1 MRLAL
6 LADIHANLH
15 ALEACLAHAH
25 KQQVSHYAF
34 LGDLVG
40 YGADPVAVVDR
51 IMTLAQAGAVVLR
64 GNHDQMCVHP
74 PPEAGSLGEATA
86 RWTHA
91 QLRTEQLHWLADL
104 PLMHLEGAVL
114 LVHASAHLPHTWRY
128 VYDERAATESL
139 NAALQMYPQV
149 RYVMGGHVHQQSL
162 YYRGAASDLLAF
174 TPQAGVAIPV
184 SARRQWV
191 CTVGSVGQ
199 PRDGNARAMYAI
211 LDTDQAR
218 LSFHRV
224 AYDSQGAS
232 EAIRRAG
239 LPDFFAQRL
248 GTGR

>member
-25 KQQVSHYAF
+25 KQQVSRYAF

-51 IMTLAQAGAVVLR
+51 IMKLAQAGAVVLR

-74 PPEAGSLGEATA
+74 PLEASSFGEATA

-91 QLRTEQLHWLADL
+91 QLDPSQLQWLADL
-104 PLMHLEGAVL
+104 PLVHQEDAVL

-139 NAALQMYPQV
+139 NAALQRDPQV

-224 AYDSQGAS
+224 AYDNQGAS

-248 GTGR
+248 GTGQ